1 MRSSAPV
8 RSLSPPS
15 RRRRSGSII
24 SSRSAIPN
32 PALTLEVG
40 SVSAKSLAG
49 SIGLELRGSAG
60 GSGALRPFASA
71 ALEKDLLGDGRTVRF
86 AQTSAPIIVNSWR
99 LEDRST
105 GAYGRFSGGGSASLG
120 GSLRL
125 DALVSGTVGRD
136 DGDEVSVH
144 LGLKAGF

>member
-1 MRSSAPV
+1 MRSSASV

-49 SIGLELRGSAG
+49 SVGLELRGSAG

-120 GSLRL
+120 GSL
-125 DALVSGTVGRD
+125 
-136 DGDEVSVH
+136 
-144 LGLKAGF
+144 